1 MKKIL
6 MAVMACA
13 LTAAAH
19 ALDMKFVTILSQ
31 PVGSFQNVRVTGA
44 EPVQSE
50 KIHFGNVVT
59 LNLSKGALISRA
71 VGAIASTNASNYSV
85 VDFYLN
91 TGTWQAGTA
100 KITTWSSVNPVPIQT
115 TIKGNANTDKLVIK
129 TGAISTNTSA
139 FEYLTL
145 NGTGFFNST
154 SNNGFGGAS
163 CSWKTTHSASGNLL
177 LECGN

>member
-1 MKKIL
+1 MKKFL
-6 MAVMACA
+6 MVFMACA

-19 ALDMKFVTILSQ
+19 AADMKFVTILSQ
-31 PVGSFQNVRVTGA
+31 PVGSFQDVRVTGT
-44 EPVQSE
+44 EPVQAE

-71 VGAIASTNASNYSV
+71 VGATVSTNASNYSV
-85 VDFYLN
+85 GTLYLN
-91 TGTWQAGTA
+91 SGTWQAGTA
-100 KITTWSSVNPVPIQT
+100 KIDRWVSVEPAQM
-115 TIKGNANTDKLVIK
+115 TIKGSANTDKLVVASEKILPRS
-129 TGAISTNTSA
+129 AA